1 MLQANEIKQ
10 RFSRIERTI
19 QTASQAC
26 RSDSSAPLE
35 LKEAVRQLDLES
47 DQVKQVMQSHDES
60 RIRQAVDS
68 LEQMGDRA
76 EQACQKAGKVDDQT
90 KRAIHQVHTE
100 LSDLK
105 KQLH

>member
-1 MLQANEIKQ
+1 MLQANELKQ

-47 DQVKQVMQSHDES
+47 DQAKQILQSHDET

-68 LEQMGDRA
+68 LEQIGDRA
-76 EQACQKAGKVDDQT
+76 EQAVMRAGKLDDQT